1 MTAPIPP
8 PDWYPDPSGAP
19 TQRYWDGY
27 KWGDSIT
34 PVKVFVSYFRH
45 DEVAVRSMVG
55 DLQRAGFPVWLED
68 LGGSYAWWTQII
80 EQIRECTV
88 FLFAFSDGSLN
99 AIPCRVELGYAEDLG
114 LPIVLVQI
122 GEVSRYASDPIVSR
136 QSIDYRNPTAATR
149 SALLAALNDHAA
161 HRAELPDPL
170 PEGPPIPVAYL
181 HRLSRILDR
190 DELAPLV
197 QAQILRELRSALD
210 AKQEPTGQSYRQGQV
225 DGLLRA
231 LRRRPEVTDS
241 IVTEVDSLLGPPSAD
256 EVSVY
261 GGSMP
266 DSTGIAS
273 RPAPGSRPDAGLR
286 VVRRDTRFVEQDG
299 AARFFRSD
307 QLLVDSCG
315 RSTVQLGVCAR
326 GGGARRDIPCASLC
340 PLARAGGA
348 GSRPS
353 PRVRRNDAARAVVG
367 LEPSVIEG
375 ERLSFELLLPG
386 LLVDDPVRSM
396 VWNGRPEAVQFG
408 VSVPTSFGR
417 SRHRNGDD
425 QPRLGTNWAPQVQSD
440 RAWARRHAQPGH
452 QNRTSH
458 GMHHYR
464 RAFIS
469 YATTDR
475 NEVLRRTQMLAG
487 VGIEFFQDILTVRP
501 GELWERRLYTEI
513 DLCDLFLLFWSSAAK
528 KSPWVLKEVR
538 YALMLQSGNVFAH
551 PEILP
556 VIIEGPPP
564 VAPPAEL
571 AHLHFND
578 RMIYFMKPRRTSWF
592 SRLSRGRS

>member
-241 IVTEVDSLLGPPSAD
+241 IVTEVNSLLGPPSAD

-266 DSTGIAS
+266 DSNRDRKPTRSGQQA
-273 RPAPGSRPDAGLR
+273 RCGPCR

-315 RSTVQLGVCAR
+315 RSTVQLGVCAP

-353 PRVRRNDAARAVVG
+353 PRVRRNDAAQGRCRAGTERNRGRTTVVRVATTGAARRRSCPVNG
-367 LEPSVIEG
+367 LERS
-375 ERLSFELLLPG
+375 PG
-386 LLVDDPVRSM
+386 GGAVR
-396 VWNGRPEAVQFG
+396 GKRPDILWAA
-408 VSVPTSFGR
+408 

-452 QNRTSH
+452 QNRTYS
-458 GMHHYR
+458 
-464 RAFIS
+464 
-469 YATTDR
+469 R
-475 NEVLRRTQMLAG
+475 NAPLSK
-487 VGIEFFQDILTVRP
+487 GIHL
-501 GELWERRLYTEI
+501 
-513 DLCDLFLLFWSSAAK
+513 LCDNRSKRGPQADPNARRCRYR
-528 KSPWVLKEVR
+528 VL
-538 YALMLQSGNVFAH
+538 SGHSHRQTGRTV
-551 PEILP
+551 
-556 VIIEGPPP
+556 G
-564 VAPPAEL
+564 APSVYR
-571 AHLHFND
+571 D
-578 RMIYFMKPRRTSWF
+578 
-592 SRLSRGRS
+592 